1 MPRVISVGTSNVP
14 YSYNQDVARD
24 FANDLF
30 SHKGEQIARMIS
42 VFDNALI
49 ESRHFCYPRE
59 WFSRDHNFVERSESF
74 VENGL
79 KLSVDA
85 LNSCLN
91 NIGADYSDF
100 DHMIYVSS
108 TGISA
113 PTIDALLINE
123 LQLNT
128 HLKRTPIW
136 GLGCVAGAVGLSRAI
151 DYVEANPKSA
161 IMLIAL
167 EICSLAFQK
176 DDFSKSNIVAIAL
189 FSDGAAATL
198 IAGKEHK
205 LYNSSNI
212 NLIDSYSTT
221 YYDSLDVMG
230 WDVVETGLKA
240 IFSKDIPT
248 IVRNNVKENI
258 LEFIEQYDLSI
269 ANLKHFVLHPGGA
282 KVLDE
287 YEKALGLE
295 NGSIKHSRKVL
306 KEHGNMSS
314 PTVLYVLKEF
324 MHSNEYNSG
333 EYGLISALGPGFSS
347 ELILF
352 QIQ

>member
-1 MPRVISVGTSNVP
+1 MPRVISVGTANVP
-14 YSYNQDVARD
+14 YSYDQVVAKQFARD
-24 FANDLF
+24 LF
-30 SHKGEQIARMIS
+30 TKRRDDIERLLPI
-42 VFDNALI
+42 FDHTLI
-49 ESRHFCYPRE
+49 ENRHFCYPRE
-59 WFSRDHNFVERSESF
+59 WFTAEHSFVERSESF
-74 VENGL
+74 AENGL
-79 KLSVDA
+79 KLSLDA
-85 LNSCLN
+85 LENSIN
-91 NIGADYSDF
+91 KAGADYDDF
-100 DHMIYVSS
+100 DHIIYVSS

-113 PTIDALLINE
+113 PTMDALLLNK
-123 LQLNT
+123 LKLNT

-161 IMLIAL
+161 VMLIAL

-198 IAGKEHK
+198 IAGKEHR
-205 LYNSSNI
+205 LYGKSDI
-212 NLIDSYSTT
+212 NLLNSYSTT

-230 WDVVETGLKA
+230 WDVVETGFKA

-248 IVRNNVKENI
+248 IVKNNVRENI
-258 LEFIEQYDLSI
+258 LEFIKQFGLSI
-269 ANLKHFVLHPGGA
+269 PDLKHFVLHPGGA

-287 YEKALGLE
+287 YERALGLE
-295 NGSIKHSRKVL
+295 NGAIIHSRKVL
-306 KEHGNMSS
+306 RDHGNMSS
-314 PTVLYVLKEF
+314 PTVLYVLGDFIQSGNYKQ
-324 MHSNEYNSG
+324 G

-352 QIQ
+352 QIK